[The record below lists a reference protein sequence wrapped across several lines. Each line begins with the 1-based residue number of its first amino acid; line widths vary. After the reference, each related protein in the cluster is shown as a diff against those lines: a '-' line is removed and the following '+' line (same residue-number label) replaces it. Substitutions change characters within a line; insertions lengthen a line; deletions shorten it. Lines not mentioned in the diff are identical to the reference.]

1 MLGSHLF
8 EVHKED
14 IDDMTAMYAAHS
26 TEVETTRQRVFRDIA
41 RGIAA
46 MTTSP
51 PQDVSACVARYIAGY
66 DALKR
71 SEGALQRSREFNTDE
86 NIFKVGVVVYQG
98 CATPADTQ
106 ALLKSIHKLCEELS
120 EQSVFV
126 CARDQR
132 VLCWAQT
139 ICVVE
144 FTATDCTLRTWGL
157 VTDTR
162 VSVEMFVNGLNFID
176 KHETWTPAQ
185 LAAWAAEERSKPVT
199 FTNGIHVPCTVMPYD
214 CSDAIA
220 VKILVVFI
228 KGLEVG
234 QHPGGERRIKRFNTL
249 MVYQIKSPIFE
260 TYLIHL
266 LPGQQAVATSLHA
279 VQRTQCM
286 YIDNFCNEMR
296 GVFDFRGTGHS
307 PPSDLNMDDIIFE
320 LASYLAECG
329 IHGTTY
335 AFHWPL
341 AFTEHLEERPEDAAR
356 FTLAVAKYTNPEYE
370 WIKSGSTPWL
380 CKIRDGNDRLFCNI
394 YQTGFTGFKIHIL
407 PGYNFSMPDIG
418 SPGDIRNMDI
428 SEQRKNKGLGDAK
441 DLRCTMTRLLSVL
454 SLFADHNSFF

>member
-1 MLGSHLF
+1 MSGDPGYSQ
-8 EVHKED
+8 ED

-26 TEVETTRQRVFRDIA
+26 TEVETARQRVFGDIA

-46 MTTSP
+46 MTTLP
-51 PQDVSACVARYIAGY
+51 LQDVSACVARYIAGY

-71 SEGALQRSREFNTDE
+71 SGGALQRPREFNTDE

-98 CATPADTQ
+98 CVTPVDTQ

-176 KHETWTPAQ
+176 KHEIWTPAQ

-234 QHPGGERRIKRFNTL
+234 QHPGGERRIERFNTL

-296 GVFDFRGTGHS
+296 GVFGFRGTGHS
-307 PPSDLNMDDIIFE
+307 PPLNLNMDDIIFK
-320 LASYLAECG
+320 LASHLSDCVVSG
-329 IHGTTY
+329 RSSPFT
-335 AFHWPL
+335 WPHE
-341 AFTEHLEERPEDAAR
+341 FTLLLHNRGEDAAR
-356 FTLAVAKYTNPEYE
+356 FTLAVANYTNPSETWTLARSSP
-370 WIKSGSTPWL
+370 WIYKATHRNYRFLVLLSVSAFRIVTLNSYSIGL
-380 CKIRDGNDRLFCNI
+380 GDIGNDTDIAAL
-394 YQTGFTGFKIHIL
+394 
-407 PGYNFSMPDIG
+407 DIG
-418 SPGDIRNMDI
+418 DRRRGA
-428 SEQRKNKGLGDAK
+428 GLGDATA
-441 DLRCTMTRLLSVL
+441 LRSTMTRLLSVL
-454 SLFADHNSFF
+454 GLFADHKAHSLF